1 SLRAVLAAPVAAWSM
16 SHSALASFAVTP
28 AGRVCPAHSGPDWA
42 TANVQRAVVQG
53 KVVVVVVGA
62 SVVVVLAVAEVGGV
76 DVGAVVV
83 VVVVGVVGVVVVE
96 VVLVAVVAV
105 VDVVLVVA
113 GA

>member
-1 SLRAVLAAPVAAWSM
+1 M

-53 KVVVVVVGA
+53 SVVVVVVRA
-62 SVVVVLAVAEVGGV
+62 PVVVVLAVA
-76 DVGAVVV
+76 AVVV
-83 VVVVGVVGVVVVE
+83 VDVE
-96 VVLVAVVAV
+96 T
-105 VDVVLVVA
+105 VVLVVV

>member
-1 SLRAVLAAPVAAWSM
+1 M
-16 SHSALASFAVTP
+16 SHPALASFAVTP

-62 SVVVVLAVAEVGGV
+62 SVVVVLAVAEV
-76 DVGAVVV
+76 VVV
-83 VVVVGVVGVVVVE
+83 DME
-96 VVLVAVVAV
+96 A
-105 VDVVLVVA
+105 VVLVVL